1 MFEKK
6 LFDSLR
12 SRVPWPVTRLMFM
25 QCGLQPSLGWDSTI
39 SIFQTDKTRREELQK
54 SFTNL
59 KKLYVENLH
68 VGNKAIIFFE
78 LEKEIKLKLLEE
90 IQELE
95 AENSLYRD

>member
-39 SIFQTDKTRREELQK
+39 SIFQTDKTRLEELQK